1 MSPGDTVD
9 PMELTPRR
17 QALIV
22 GAVAVIV
29 IGVLTQASLLFTTD
43 ATKVAAFTLAFA
55 GLSLLT
61 HHLGLLSLGQ
71 GAMVG
76 IGAVAGLHAVRD
88 FGLPPTLIP
97 LAGLAAGF
105 LLGAIIAV
113 PSLRLPKPYLALLT
127 LSVAVAV
134 PIVIRQLDGP
144 LPVTLDAEYLPPSW
158 TGIDERDEHQWEF
171 IIVVAW
177 VLPTLWILHRLL
189 RGPVG
194 RAFIASRDDPAA
206 AAAFGIPVRRLRL
219 FGVALSGGLAG
230 MAGGLTV
237 VPVNITDSPLYPE
250 SLSIKMFAVAVAFG
264 GQRVLSAIPSA
275 AFLIL
280 LPVWLGDRNWVVP
293 SGWEGLLKSEGFIY
307 AVLLL
312 ATAHFTKGKGFT
324 HLLGERRRAR
334 RLGLANAPLFTFQR
348 YRLK

>member
-1 MSPGDTVD
+1 MPEPID
-9 PMELTPRR
+9 PNRTPIWR
-17 QALIV
+17 QVAL
-22 GAVAVIV
+22 AVATVLV
-29 IGVLTQASLLFTTD
+29 VAGVLTQAGLIFTTN
-43 ATKVAAFTLAFA
+43 ATKVAAFAVAFI
-55 GLSLLT
+55 GLNLLT

-71 GAMVG
+71 GAMLG

-97 LAGLAAGF
+97 FAGLLAGF
-105 LLGAIIAV
+105 VLGAIIAV

-158 TGIDERDEHQWEF
+158 TGIAERDEHKWEF
-171 IIVVAW
+171 ILVVAYAI
-177 VLPTLWILHRLL
+177 PILWILHRLL
-189 RGPVG
+189 NGPVG
-194 RAFIASRDDPAA
+194 RAFIASRDDPTA

-237 VPVNITDSPLYPE
+237 IPVNITDSPLYPE
-250 SLSIKMFAVAVAFG
+250 SLSIKMFAVTVAFG
-264 GQRVLSAIPSA
+264 GRRVLSTVTSAI
-275 AFLIL
+275 FLIM
-280 LPVWLGDRNWVVP
+280 LPVWLNDRNWVVP
-293 SGWEGLLKSEGFIY
+293 SGWDGLFKSEGFIY

-312 ATAHFTKGKGFT
+312 ATAHLTKGKGFP
-324 HLLGERRRAR
+324 HLLAERRRAR
-334 RLGLANAPLFTFQR
+334 QLGMTPDPIISIGR
-348 YRLK
+348 YRIL